1 MITEIRSEKLVIISD
16 LHLGNPFSRA
26 KQMTVEFINWATR
39 EGYDI
44 CINGDGFEIAQV
56 SFAQIARDIP
66 EVLNAMKQATKSGRN
81 LYYVVGN
88 HDIVFENFLN
98 DWGGFKVAP
107 FLNVWSGDQRIRIEH
122 GHLYDP
128 FFVRNPGLYEFATW
142 LGGFALKLHPSLYNI
157 WIKFEKFKSRFFKKQ
172 AGGILGEHPAFN
184 DAAVE
189 LLDRGFD
196 TVVFGHTH
204 HVGEVDHGNGKKYF
218 NSGSFMLGTAYIEID
233 EGHVQ
238 KKNFPFKM
246 KLGRLDKVIENVSNR
261 IDVVADHIE
270 KQVDKIKLP

>member
-1 MITEIRSEKLVIISD
+1 MITEIQSPKIVIISD

-26 KQMTVEFINWATR
+26 KQMTVEFINWAVR

-44 CINGDGFEIAQV
+44 VINGDGFEIAQV
-56 SFAQIARDIP
+56 SFTQIARDIP
-66 EVLNAMKQATKSGRN
+66 EVLNAMKQATKAGRN

-128 FFVRNPGLYEFATW
+128 FFVKNPDLYEFATW
-142 LGGFALKLHPSLYNI
+142 LGGFALKLHPSLYNL

-172 AGGILGEHPAFN
+172 GKGILGEHPAFN
-184 DAAVE
+184 EAAVE
-189 LLDRGFD
+189 LLQRGFD
-196 TVVFGHTH
+196 TVIFGHTH
-204 HVGEVDHGNGKKYF
+204 HAGEVDHGDGKKYF
-218 NSGSFMLGTAYIEID
+218 NSGSFMLGTAYIEIVD
-233 EGHVQ
+233 GVVQ
-238 KKNFPFKM
+238 KKNYPFKM
-246 KLGRLDKVIENVSNR
+246 KMSRLDKVIDQVSER
-261 IDVVADHIE
+261 IDHAA
-270 KQVDKIKLP
+270 DKIIP

>member
-1 MITEIRSEKLVIISD
+1 VITEIQSNKLVIISD

-26 KQMTVEFINWATR
+26 KQMTVEFMNWAILN
-39 EGYDI
+39 GYDI

-56 SFAQIARDIP
+56 SFSKVARDIP
-66 EVLNAMKQATKSGRN
+66 EVLQAMRAATKAGRN

-107 FLNVWSGDQRIRIEH
+107 FLNLWSGNSRIRIEH

-128 FFVRNPGLYEFATW
+128 FFVRNPDLYEFATW
-142 LGGFALKLHPSLYNI
+142 LGGFALKLHPSLYNL
-157 WIKFEKFKSRFFKKQ
+157 WIKFEKFKSRFRKKS
-172 AGGILGEHPAFN
+172 ATGILGEHPAFN
-184 DAAVE
+184 EAAVE
-189 LLDRGFD
+189 LLERGFD

-204 HVGEVDHGNGKKYF
+204 HAGEVDHGDGKKYF
-218 NSGSFMLGTAYIEID
+218 NSGSFMLGTAYIEIVNGRV
-233 EGHVQ
+233 E

-246 KLGRLDKVIENVSNR
+246 KMSRIDRVIEDVSAK
-261 IDVVADHIE
+261 IDTAA
-270 KQVDKIKLP
+270 DKITSKLHQ